1 MQSKAEIQQGWEFA
15 AGILGAD
22 IAAHMGQ
29 EYVSAVEAAIKQLE
43 ENINNHPYRNLGIE
57 QLQGYMLEEWGPEHS
72 MWMRSQLIRQTVP
85 LFCIAP

>member
-29 EYVSAVEAAIKQLE
+29 
-43 ENINNHPYRNLGIE
+43 N
-57 QLQGYMLEEWGPEHS
+57 M
-72 MWMRSQLIRQTVP
+72 
-85 LFCIAP
+85 